1 MKSRLWSKEDTE
13 YLISERRKSPPT
25 HWYVLEQQLG
35 RTRQSMRGRLQAV
48 KLRNKVND
56 LNDLNTN
63 SHEEMVYRSGG

>member
-1 MKSRLWSKEDTE
+1 MRSDLWTKEDTE

-25 HWYVLEQQLG
+25 HWYILEEKLG

-56 LNDLNTN
+56 LNDLDTN
-63 SHEEMVYRSGG
+63 SAEELIYRAGG

>member
-1 MKSRLWSKEDTE
+1 MRSDLWTKEDTE

-25 HWYVLEQQLG
+25 EWRILVEKLG

-56 LNDLNTN
+56 LNDLDTN
-63 SHEEMVYRSGG
+63 SAEEMVYRSGG

>member
-1 MKSRLWSKEDTE
+1 
-13 YLISERRKSPPT
+13 
-25 HWYVLEQQLG
+25 
-35 RTRQSMRGRLQAV
+35 MRGRLQAV